1 MKTVRVY
8 TDSNSFFLGNRFVNK
23 TFYGH
28 EVPEFSNEDERAIM
42 LDEPVEYFNFV
53 LFFDRKTGSTTG
65 QNFLVDP
72 VELAAL

>member
-8 TDSNSFFLGNRFVNK
+8 TDSNSFFLGNRFANK

-28 EVPEFSNEDERAIM
+28 EVLEFSNE
-42 LDEPVEYFNFV
+42 DEPVEYFNFV

>member
-23 TFYGH
+23 TF
-28 EVPEFSNEDERAIM
+28 M